1 MNNYNHV
8 YLKMHEIIY
17 LHPNHLAKLVPLS
30 FISTKS
36 NRARAY
42 YIREVLC
49 SVLGLGY
56 STLREKKDTKIIT
69 CHLRLLQGERLSLH
83 NN

>member
-56 STLREKKDTKIIT
+56 STLREKERYQDHNVSSQTIARGKIKFT
-69 CHLRLLQGERLSLH
+69 
-83 NN
+83 